1 MRYRGLTVLLLA
13 ACGVA
18 QLASAQALPDKAAAP
33 ANKPADSVVQ
43 VKLGA
48 STVELTGLWK
58 FHPGD
63 DMAWADPGFDDSAWK
78 TIDLTPP
85 EGSADATLGTSGYIP
100 GWTAQGYPRLTGYA
114 WYRLHVNVEDAS
126 RSLALKMPDS
136 ADDAYQV
143 FANGQKIG
151 EFGEFSGHHVRAYS
165 TLPRGFPL
173 PKGMRNGPLVIA
185 VRMWMDSATPFNSPD
200 AGGMHFPPELGF
212 ASVVRTQ
219 IQLDWDD
226 ISHEVGAGFVEMMIV
241 FMALLMAVTLFW
253 LDRDEKAYLWLAIVC
268 GVTLLGNATVL
279 LVNFTT
285 FIGQTWGLILTDVVL
300 TPLRIGLWVLFWG
313 YWFRLWRLRTLH
325 KAVWPLVA
333 LLGAGA
339 AMLRPPLFGRFVP
352 VGAAT
357 YLVPTLLV
365 LKLILGALLFVIAYY
380 GFKRHKAESVMALV
394 AMTLVAMA
402 NYQHEL
408 RLIHIKM
415 TALVN
420 GYVVSLGTTATI
432 LSVLIITIMLQRRFV
447 HSERLKEQWKLD
459 IQQAREIQQL
469 LIPTRLPKIKGLVID
484 SEYRPAREVGGDF
497 FQIVPGDAPGT
508 ALIVVGDV
516 TGKGMQA
523 GMLVALI
530 VGAIRTAAQHASD
543 PARILNLVND
553 ELCEREHASAT
564 CMILQIG
571 QNGEVRVANAGQLP
585 PFLNGVEME
594 IQGAL
599 PLGMIGG
606 MEYAVE
612 TFHLAEGDSL
622 MLMSD
627 GVAEAQNSDGELFGF
642 DRVNVLVS
650 RHMTPAEIASAAQ
663 EFGQEDDI
671 LVLRIRREV
680 TPEPASLAE
689 PQLAAM

>member
-1 MRYRGLTVLLLA
+1 MRYRGLIVLLLA
-13 ACGVA
+13 ACGAA
-18 QLASAQALPDKAAAP
+18 QPSNAQTLSGTAP
-33 ANKPADSVVQ
+33 APAAQFPDEVVQ
-43 VKLGA
+43 VTLGA
-48 STVELTGLWK
+48 SAVELAGRWK
-58 FHPGD
+58 FQPGD
-63 DMAWADPGFDDSAWK
+63 NIAWADPALDDSGWK
-78 TIDLTPP
+78 TIDLTP
-85 EGSADATLGTSGYIP
+85 GTTGYIP
-100 GWTAQGYPRLTGYA
+100 GWTAQGFPGHTGYA
-114 WYRLHVNVEDAS
+114 WYRLHVNVENAT
-126 RSLALKMPDS
+126 RSLALKMPLN

-143 FANGQKIG
+143 FVNGQKIG
-151 EFGEFSGHHVRAYS
+151 EFGDFADHHVRAYS

-173 PKGMRNGPLVIA
+173 PKDMKNGPLVIA
-185 VRMWMDSATPFNSPD
+185 IRMWMDSATPFNSPD
-200 AGGMHFPPELGF
+200 AGGMHTPPELGF
-212 ASVVRTQ
+212 ASVVKTQ
-219 IQLDWDD
+219 VQLDWDA

-253 LDRDEKAYLWLAIVC
+253 LDRTEKAYLWLAIVC
-268 GVTLLGNATVL
+268 GVTLLGNGTVL
-279 LVNFTT
+279 LVNYTT
-285 FIGQTWGLILTDVVL
+285 LIGLTPGVILTDVIL
-300 TPLRIGLWVLFWG
+300 TPLRIGLWVMFWG
-313 YWFRLWRLRTLH
+313 YWFRLWRLKTLH
-325 KAVWPLVA
+325 TIVWALVA

-339 AMLRPPLFGRFVP
+339 AMLRPPLFGAVVP
-352 VGAAT
+352 AGAAT
-357 YLVPTLLV
+357 YIVPTLLV
-365 LKLILGALLFVIAYY
+365 LKLLLGVLLFVIAWF
-380 GFKRHKAESVMALV
+380 GFKRRRTESVMALV
-394 AMTLVAMA
+394 AMLLAFMA
-402 NYQHEL
+402 NYQREL
-408 RLIHIKM
+408 RLIHINM
-415 TALVN
+415 NTRVN

-432 LSVLIITIMLQRRFV
+432 LSVLIITIMLLRRFV
-447 HSERLKEQWKLD
+447 HSERMKEQWKLE

-469 LIPTRLPKIKGLVID
+469 LIPTRLPEIKGLAIESV
-484 SEYRPAREVGGDF
+484 YRPAREVGGDF
-497 FQIVPGDAPGT
+497 FQIVRGDAPGS

-585 PFLNGVEME
+585 PFLNGAEME

-606 MEYAVE
+606 MEYTVE
-612 TFHLAEGDSL
+612 NFHLAEGDSL

-642 DRVNVLVS
+642 DRVNALVS

-680 TPEPASLAE
+680 TPEAASLAE
-689 PQLAAM
+689 PQLAAT